1 MKLTVLGGSHASVN
15 TGAGSSG
22 YLVSHQGTNIA
33 VDLGPNT
40 VIELRKHTNHR
51 LLGGVLLSHCHIDH
65 FFDIITLRLAINYNT
80 VKVDRKVPVYL
91 PPGAETL
98 LKEMVAPVAKLDGI
112 DDYFACFEFHQY
124 DPDQILKIGSISVTF
139 APTSHSIP
147 GWAMRFAGDGEA
159 RDLVF
164 TSDTGPT
171 SNLAPFVQ
179 GAHVLLSE
187 ATYGINPKLEMQ
199 RDIRGHMTL
208 GEALNLANAANAHTL
223 VLTHTVEE
231 FDSSTYVDYAKQFFT
246 GPVHLA
252 VPGLV
257 IDWDNS

>member
-40 VIELRKHTNHR
+40 VIELRKHTDHR
-51 LLGGVLLSHCHIDH
+51 LLDGVLLSHLHIDH
-65 FFDIITLRLAINYNT
+65 FLDILTLRCAIRYNP
-80 VKVDRKVPVYL
+80 VKADLRIPLWLPHGGEAFLGKV
-91 PPGAETL
+91 
-98 LKEMVAPVAKLDGI
+98 VAPIAEQDGD
-112 DDYFACFEFHQY
+112 DDYLGCFEIHEY
-124 DPDQILKIGSISVTF
+124 DPGSTLKIGPIEVTF
-139 APTSHSIP
+139 APTVHIIP
-147 GWAMRFAGDGEA
+147 GWAMRFEGAGDS
-159 RDLVF
+159 RSLVF

-171 SNLAPFVQ
+171 ANLAPLAS

-187 ATYGINPKLEMQ
+187 ASYGINPEIEKR
-199 RDIRGHMTL
+199 RDVRMHMTL
-208 GEALNLANAANAHTL
+208 GEAIDLATRAKAGCL
-223 VLTHTVEE
+223 VLTHTSEE
-231 FDSSTYVDYAKQFFT
+231 LDNTTYVDYATSRFS

-257 IDWDNS
+257 IDWEER